1 MKLIEKINTIMT
13 NDDITK
19 VQIIA
24 DCKDGQHLISV
35 SDDKILIRCIVE
47 YCKFMLLKEESLE
60 QCSLKEFIT
69 NQE

>member
-1 MKLIEKINTIMT
+1 MT

-24 DCKDGQHLISV
+24 ECKDGRHLISV

-47 YCKFMLLKEESLE
+47 WCKFMKLKEELFE
-60 QCSLKEFIT
+60 QCSLKELIID
-69 NQE
+69 QE

>member
-1 MKLIEKINTIMT
+1 MT

-24 DCKDGQHLISV
+24 ECKDGQHLISV

-47 YCKFMLLKEESLE
+47 CCKFMKLKEELFE
-60 QCSLKEFIT
+60 QCSLKELIID
-69 NQE
+69 QE